1 MSYSTRLDHTELS
14 IIIPVYFHKVELYP
28 IIQRCLD
35 SIKEHYPEAELIL
48 IDDGSPLDTSDWPI
62 TYKKPKSTGFTN
74 TVNEGLHRATNDII
88 VVMNDDITLKA
99 GDLDRFYEI
108 NAVGIY
114 SPKTDDEGDG
124 DKFGSIWG
132 MNRETYERMGDLD
145 EKFPHYFSDTEYYN
159 KAKRLEI
166 PITKWYDIIITHE
179 SGATYKELE
188 NREELYEQDKE
199 RHDVS

>member
-14 IIIPVYFHKVELYP
+14 IVIPLYIHKIELYP
-28 IIQRCLD
+28 IIQRCFD
-35 SIKEHYPEAELIL
+35 SIKEHYPNAELVV
-48 IDDGSPLDTSDWPI
+48 IDDGSPLEHDFEV
-62 TYKKPKSTGFTN
+62 TYRKPKNSGFTN

-114 SPKTDDEGDG
+114 SPKTEDEGDG

-132 MNRETYERMGDLD
+132 MNRETYKRMGNLD
-145 EKFPHYFSDTEYYN
+145 EKFPHYFSDTEYYK

-166 PITKWYDIIITHE
+166 PITKWYDIVITHE
-179 SGATYKELE
+179 SGATYEKLD
-188 NREELYEQDKE
+188 NREELYDSDKAKY
-199 RHDVS
+199 DVS